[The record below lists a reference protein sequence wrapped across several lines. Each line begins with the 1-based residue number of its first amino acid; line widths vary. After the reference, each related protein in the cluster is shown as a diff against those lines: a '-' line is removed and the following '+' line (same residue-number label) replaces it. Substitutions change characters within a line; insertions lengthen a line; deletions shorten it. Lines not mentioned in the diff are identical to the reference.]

1 MRRPPWLTTLY
12 LAAVG
17 FVFVS
22 VIFYY
27 FDAPWN
33 ALISACLVLAALV
46 TNRLIRRRRA
56 GHSSRRPNSGQSE
69 PIVSRRR

>member
-1 MRRPPWLTTLY
+1 MRRPWLTTLY

-17 FVFVS
+17 FVFIS

-33 ALISACLVLAALV
+33 VLISACFVLAALV
-46 TNRLIRRRRA
+46 TSRLIRRRPQ
-56 GHSSRRPNSGQSE
+56 RPNSDH
-69 PIVSRRR
+69 SRPFASRQC